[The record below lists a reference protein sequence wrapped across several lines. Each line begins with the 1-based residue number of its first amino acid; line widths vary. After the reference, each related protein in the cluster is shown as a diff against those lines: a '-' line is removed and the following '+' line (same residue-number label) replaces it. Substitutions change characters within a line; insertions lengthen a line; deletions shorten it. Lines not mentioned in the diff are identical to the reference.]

1 MSRHQAQVAPLL
13 PASSEPAE
21 AAPGEGEAAGID
33 TQLFDQMKEG
43 IAVYRRDGTCLYLN
57 PVTQRLFGKE
67 KGEVEGHVLWEL
79 FPEAEGSLFC
89 QAFQRVAETGR
100 AEEFD
105 HLYVPWGR
113 WFANRLYRSGER
125 VYVIAREL
133 TERKQ
138 VEAERQECLER
149 AVHLED
155 EARRAE
161 QRASFLAQS
170 SEVLAA
176 SLSQEEIFKRLM
188 HLVVPTL
195 ADWCAV
201 DVPTAEGKVQRIA
214 VEHQRPERVEQA
226 LAFHRRYP
234 VTLADTSGSGHVLRT
249 GCVEFVPHLL
259 PWMIEAEADEER
271 RRAVR
276 ALGIRSYMCVPLISR
291 GRVLASLSLVY
302 AESGRSYSEADLN
315 LVQDFA
321 RRAATSLDNGLL
333 YEEAQEAIRARDT
346 FLSIASHELNT
357 PLTSLHLNLQ
367 MLQRALAQ
375 QPGGALRPE
384 ALQGKLQVAQRQS
397 TRLARLVRELLDVS
411 RMTLGKLKL
420 EREDVD
426 LVALVREAVP
436 RFADDLVRSRCELR
450 LELADSAVGYW
461 DRLRLEQVVQN
472 LLSNAIKYGQG
483 QPIAVRVEV
492 DEHQARLHV
501 RDHGIGI
508 SAEGQARL
516 FQRFERLAS
525 ERNYGGFGLGLW
537 IVKQIVDALGGH
549 VRVESEPGQGSLFT
563 VELPR
568 RQAGG
573 AAATADL
580 RQ

>member
-1 MSRHQAQVAPLL
+1 MSRRSSQAAHVLL
-13 PASSEPAE
+13 SPPEPAS
-21 AAPGEGEAAGID
+21 AAID
-33 TQLFDQMKEG
+33 TQLFDQMEESV
-43 IAVYRRDGTCLYLN
+43 AVYRLDGTCLYLN
-57 PVTQRLFGKE
+57 PVTEQIFGKRRS
-67 KGEVEGHVLWEL
+67 EVVGRVLWEV
-79 FPEAEGSLFC
+79 FPESVGNPFY
-89 QAFQRVAETGR
+89 QAFHRVAETGR

-113 WFANRLYRSGER
+113 WFANRLFRSGER
-125 VYVIAREL
+125 VYVLARET
-133 TERKQ
+133 TEERRL
-138 VEAERQECLER
+138 EAERREYHER
-149 AVHLED
+149 AVRLEA

-161 QRASFLAQS
+161 QRAGFLAQS

-176 SLSQEEIFKRLM
+176 SMSQEQILERLA

-201 DVPTAEGKVQRIA
+201 DVLTEEGEVRRIA
-214 VEHQRPERVEQA
+214 VAHERPERVEQA
-226 LAFHRRYP
+226 LEFHRRYP
-234 VTLADTSGSGHVLRT
+234 ITLEDAGGSGHVLRT
-249 GCVEFVPHLL
+249 GSVEFVPELSEAML
-259 PWMIEAEADEER
+259 EAEPDVER

-276 ALGIRSYMCVPLISR
+276 ALGIQSYLCVPLISR

-302 AESGRSYSEADLN
+302 AESGRRYSEADLR

-357 PLTSLHLNLQ
+357 PLTSLQLNLQ
-367 MLQRALAQ
+367 MLQRTLAW

-384 ALQGKLQVAQRQS
+384 AVQAKLQVLQRQS

-436 RFADDLVRSRCELR
+436 RFADDLVRSGCELR
-450 LELADSAVGYW
+450 LELADSAVGCW

-483 QPIAVRVEV
+483 KPVEVRVEV
-492 DEHQARLHV
+492 DEHRTRLQV
-501 RDHGIGI
+501 RDYGIGI

-568 RQAGG
+568 GQ
-573 AAATADL
+573 
-580 RQ
+580 